1 MSWLLCIAWVP
12 TMVIWASSQPSVLY
26 CQHRVCVMWDD
37 TGSSPSLTDTFY
49 HCHLPWTVGVS
60 SLNLSV
66 SRLHRSMAYG
76 KRQSIIKKEFF
87 VLLYIKN
94 INFIIGRTKVLKY
107 ISWIRVKN
115 VRKGWW
121 TIICIC
127 IFMENIRG
135 VNNIVYKNRRKR
147 LYNANALVINC
158 MLIHSFAF
166 V

>member
-1 MSWLLCIAWVP
+1 
-12 TMVIWASSQPSVLY
+12 MVS
-26 CQHRVCVMWDD
+26 
-37 TGSSPSLTDTFY
+37 TGSVSCGTTRVQTPALPILFK
-49 HCHLPWTVGVS
+49 HCLLSWTVGVS
-60 SLNLSV
+60 SLNLNV
-66 SRLHRSMAYG
+66 SCLHRSMAYG
-76 KRQSIIKKEFF
+76 KRQSIINKEFF

-94 INFIIGRTKVLKY
+94 INFIIGTTKVLKY

-115 VRKGWW
+115 VRKEWW